1 MRNSLCHKKFEI
13 EWKALTDEFP
23 ACKQYLT
30 SVLYPCKR
38 SWASYAINQN
48 FTAGIQSTQ
57 RVEVMNKIIKDKL
70 NRSSCLTDIVK
81 EVQKTF
87 DQQSKKAILSECK
100 NEIPTKG
107 IPSIMDEYFL
117 ELDKI
122 LREYL
127 TPQIL
132 QKQRDQMAQ
141 SLCYNTILIE
151 DWLPLLDIGDDFYQQ
166 KMAREDDYDQPQSL
180 FSSLIENISHNSIQQ
195 VWKGPK
201 QKYGFGM
208 GYAKKAL
215 DLAIQ
220 TDKVDEFV
228 NQVKYFIE
236 NTKVELSEHQENIV
250 SMHIGDPLRVQHKGR
265 QPNRY
270 RSCGEPQKK
279 KARHMRNITNITN
292 NENEERVV
300 ATQAGKT
307 RERHCKKCHQT
318 GHYAPRCPNVF
329 EIYGSFY

>member
-1 MRNSLCHKKFEI
+1 
-13 EWKALTDEFP
+13 
-23 ACKQYLT
+23 
-30 SVLYPCKR
+30 
-38 SWASYAINQN
+38 
-48 FTAGIQSTQ
+48 
-57 RVEVMNKIIKDKL
+57 MNKIIKDKL
-70 NRSSCLTDIVK
+70 NRSSCLTDVVK

-107 IPSIMDEYFL
+107 IPSIMDEYFP

-122 LREYL
+122 LRDID
-127 TPQIL
+127 QI
-132 QKQRDQMAQ
+132 AQ
-141 SLCYNTILIE
+141 SLCYNTILIK

-166 KMAREDDYDQPQSL
+166 KMARKDDYDQPQSL

-215 DLAIQ
+215 DLAIR

-228 NQVKYFIE
+228 NQVKCFIE

-279 KARHMRNITNITN
+279 KARHMRNITNIIN

-318 GHYAPRCPNVF
+318 GHYAPQCPNV
-329 EIYGSFY
+329 

>member
-1 MRNSLCHKKFEI
+1 
-13 EWKALTDEFP
+13 
-23 ACKQYLT
+23 
-30 SVLYPCKR
+30 
-38 SWASYAINQN
+38 
-48 FTAGIQSTQ
+48 
-57 RVEVMNKIIKDKL
+57 
-70 NRSSCLTDIVK
+70 
-81 EVQKTF
+81 
-87 DQQSKKAILSECK
+87 
-100 NEIPTKG
+100 
-107 IPSIMDEYFL
+107 
-117 ELDKI
+117 
-122 LREYL
+122 
-127 TPQIL
+127 
-132 QKQRDQMAQ
+132 
-141 SLCYNTILIE
+141 
-151 DWLPLLDIGDDFYQQ
+151 
-166 KMAREDDYDQPQSL
+166 MARKDDYDQPQSL

-195 VWKGPK
+195 VWKVTRHRGQKSEPQYVILLNDSSHLCTCLWLINRGIICRHFFRGPK

-215 DLAIQ
+215 DLAIR

-228 NQVKYFIE
+228 NQVKCFIE

-279 KARHMRNITNITN
+279 KARHMRNITNIIN

-318 GHYAPRCPNVF
+318 GHYAPQCPNV
-329 EIYGSFY
+329 

>member
-1 MRNSLCHKKFEI
+1 
-13 EWKALTDEFP
+13 
-23 ACKQYLT
+23 
-30 SVLYPCKR
+30 
-38 SWASYAINQN
+38 
-48 FTAGIQSTQ
+48 
-57 RVEVMNKIIKDKL
+57 
-70 NRSSCLTDIVK
+70 
-81 EVQKTF
+81 
-87 DQQSKKAILSECK
+87 
-100 NEIPTKG
+100 
-107 IPSIMDEYFL
+107 
-117 ELDKI
+117 
-122 LREYL
+122 
-127 TPQIL
+127 
-132 QKQRDQMAQ
+132 
-141 SLCYNTILIE
+141 
-151 DWLPLLDIGDDFYQQ
+151 
-166 KMAREDDYDQPQSL
+166 MAREDDYDQPQSL
-180 FSSLIENISHNSIQQ
+180 FSSLIENIPHNSIQQ
-195 VWKGPK
+195 VWKVTRHRGQKSEPQYVILLDDSSHLCTCLWLINRGIICRHFFRVMSYSTTAQFHISLVPQRWYNNSKYNEHEKNVMPIYHIGENKLSELEQPIPQLSFQHLANFRQTPNIVQLQGPK

-215 DLAIQ
+215 DLAIR

-228 NQVKYFIE
+228 NQVKCFIE

-318 GHYAPRCPNVF
+318 GHYAPRCPNV
-329 EIYGSFY
+329 